1 MKMEKITIPS
11 HKDLFIKK
19 IQEAILSG
27 DMPIGSRVPPERD
40 LAEGMGVSR
49 TVVNAGINVL
59 VSQGFLTVVPRQG
72 TFVADYRNEGTL
84 QTLDAIL
91 KLKGD
96 ILSDRD
102 VKSILEF
109 RWAVEHLT
117 MKNAVEKGTD
127 EEIAAMQDVVDALKE
142 AKSPAEAAELCYR
155 FQRNLASIGG
165 NEILGMII
173 VSFREPIIA
182 LWQRF
187 CRRYGIV
194 TLYEHTN
201 HSLDF
206 IKARDYEGSMKWL
219 DLIIDEA
226 IGGDYTVYSER

>member
-11 HKDLFIKK
+11 HKDLFIRK

-27 DMPIGSRVPPERD
+27 DMPIGSRVPPERE

-72 TFVADYRNEGTL
+72 TFVADYRSEGTL

-109 RWAVEHLT
+109 RWAIEHLT
-117 MKNAVEKGTD
+117 MKNAVEKGTE
-127 EEIAAMQDVVDALKE
+127 EEIARMQKIVDELKE
-142 AKSPAEAAELCYR
+142 AKTPGQAANLCYQ

-173 VSFREPIIA
+173 VSFREPILA

-187 CRRYGIV
+187 CRRYGII
-194 TLYEHTN
+194 TLHEHTKR
-201 HSLDF
+201 SLDF
-206 IKARDYEGSMKWL
+206 IIARDYEGAMKWL
-219 DLIIDEA
+219 DLTINEA
-226 IGGDYTVYSER
+226 INGDYTVYSER